1 MNKREIARQFSLDTV
16 IYDPELSTKAAKALS
31 ADMIEVS
38 PEQCFDMDVV
48 FDRHVYQNADFY
60 RFPLIK
66 ESLHPKGRE
75 PKGKEEKLKQRMYD
89 ILNEQLNRVKQA
101 LSDLN
106 VKFRSTAIIGDE
118 CDPHTVIITLYYHE
132 EEEDQKDT
140 KKKKQP
146 AFSTNSIMP
155 DRPALTERFA
165 KFMAEYLMDKI
176 HEDNIKEYHKSQH
189 TPNYVPAE
197 KVFDV
202 IAKALCADK
211 INAIPEIKQRIYKTA
226 NIAEDWP
233 LRIVSAIPTNI
244 ENPVKPDTD
253 LDCSEFMVYKQMTD
267 GTWSLEKT
275 ENLKSA
281 QMIITKNGF
290 NLKRTHAIVVLHN
303 LNPVPYKLF
312 QETEEGLVELSPDEA
327 RGQKKLH
334 VSWNRQV

>member
-89 ILNEQLNRVKQA
+89 ILNEQLDRVKQA

-132 EEEDQKDT
+132 EEKKQKET
-140 KKKKQP
+140 KKKKEP
-146 AFSTNSIMP
+146 VFSTNSIMP
-155 DRPALTERFA
+155 DRPALSERIA
-165 KFMAEYLMDKI
+165 KFMAEYLVDKLR
-176 HEDNIKEYHKSQH
+176 EENIKEYRKSLH
-189 TPNYVPAE
+189 DPNFVPAE
-197 KVFDV
+197 KVFDA
-202 IAKALCADK
+202 IAKALCAG
-211 INAIPEIKQRIYKTA
+211 NLTVIPEIKQRIYKTA

-233 LRIVSAIPTNI
+233 LRIVSAIPTTI

-267 GTWSLEKT
+267 GTWSLERT

-281 QMIITKNGF
+281 QIIITKNGF
-290 NLKRTHAIVVLHN
+290 NQKRTQAIVVLHN

-312 QETEEGLVELSPDEA
+312 QETEDGLVELSPDEA

-334 VSWNRQV
+334 ISWCKK

>member
-1 MNKREIARQFSLDTV
+1 MNKRKIARQFFIDTV
-16 IYDPELSTKAAKALS
+16 VYDPDLSTKAARALS

-60 RFPLIK
+60 SFPLTK
-66 ESLHPKGRE
+66 ESPQPKGRGA
-75 PKGKEEKLKQRMYD
+75 KSKEEKLKQRMYD
-89 ILNEQLNRVKQA
+89 ILSEQLDRVKQA

-106 VKFRSTAIIGDE
+106 VKFRCAAIIGDE

-132 EEEDQKDT
+132 EKENQKDT

-146 AFSTNSIMP
+146 VFSTNSIMP

-165 KFMAEYLMDKI
+165 KFMAEYLVDKLR
-176 HEDNIKEYHKSQH
+176 EENIKEYRKSLH
-189 TPNYVPAE
+189 DPNFVPAE

-202 IAKALCADK
+202 IARTLCTD
-211 INAIPEIKQRIYKTA
+211 NLEAISEIKQRIYKTA

-233 LRIVSAIPTNI
+233 LRIVSAIPATI
-244 ENPVKPDTD
+244 ENSVKPDTN
-253 LDCSEFMVYKQMTD
+253 LDCSEFMIYKQMTD

-281 QMIITKNGF
+281 QMTITKNGF
-290 NLKRTHAIVVLHN
+290 NLKRTQAIVVLHN

-312 QETEEGLVELSPDEA
+312 QETEEGLVELSADEA
-327 RGQKKLH
+327 GGQKKLH
-334 VSWNRQV
+334 ISWIK